1 MKHTILL
8 SLFLLL
14 TTTLSAQKLDPQ
26 EFVGGT
32 ATVKG
37 TIEGY
42 DADQMDDAEF
52 LITIANPFFEEEE
65 ELTAEI
71 NDDGTFEIIVPMTV
85 KHQIVRYEVQRN
97 IGQIVL
103 SSGKTVVMDF
113 DFNSLL
119 NDDDASPRFSGENID
134 LNNALA
140 TGFSDKYH
148 GAVTFYNREAAQE
161 TGDMTLAQFKDYILK
176 KCDEYSKTV
185 DTMSVTERAKELL
198 KIQLKCETAH
208 ILGMGT
214 YYVEMAYRA
223 KYNKPMDF
231 RVRVPEFNKPRY
243 DEDYVDYPKLLD
255 IDDFMM
261 FYAEDFGSVIDIWY
275 GDVDK
280 ATADTAINL
289 PNGTTLFTH
298 SNLEKEKIAEEKISK
313 NVLGDGESYFR
324 DFVKLQKVFGK
335 IDRRQDIAD
344 SVFADVENMRHKF
357 YAEYLKSLINKN
369 NAALMA
375 EQQRGGCIV
384 HQAGNNTGDAL
395 LEEILKDHK
404 GKVVF
409 FDFWNTWCGP
419 CRMAIKQMAPME
431 ESFEGKDVV
440 FVLLADDSSPMEDW
454 SRLITQ
460 MKGHHYRLSEVQM
473 HSLMQKWNLTQFPS
487 YVIFGRDG
495 AVKDAHSIFKGV
507 EYYRGKIEELLK

>member
-14 TTTLSAQKLDPQ
+14 TTALSAQKLDPQ

-42 DADQMDDAEF
+42 DADEMEDNEF
-52 LITIANPFFEEEE
+52 TITIANPFFEEEE
-65 ELTAEI
+65 ELTVEI

-119 NDDDASPRFSGENID
+119 NDDGASPKFSGENTD

-140 TGFSDKYH
+140 IGFTDKYH
-148 GAVTFYNREAAQE
+148 SSVTFYNRAVAQE

-176 KCDEYSKTV
+176 KNDEYLKIV
-185 DTMSVTERAKELL
+185 DTLSVTERAKELL

-214 YYVEMAYRA
+214 YNVEMAYRA
-223 KYNKPMDF
+223 KYNKSMDF
-231 RVRVPEFNKPRY
+231 RVSVPEFNKPRY
-243 DEDYVDYPKLLD
+243 DEDYVDYPKSLG

-261 FYAEDFGSVIDIWY
+261 FYAEDFGSIIDIWY

-280 ATADTAINL
+280 VTADSVVFY
-289 PNGTTLFTH
+289 PNGRALYMH
-298 SNLEKEKIAEEKISK
+298 SNGEKAQVAEEKIFK
-313 NVLGDGESYFR
+313 KVLGDGESYFR
-324 DFVKLQKVFGK
+324 DFVKLQKVFSN
-335 IDRRQDIAD
+335 IETRQDIAE
-344 SVFADVENMRHKF
+344 SVVADIENMRHKF
-357 YAEYLKSLINKN
+357 YAEYLKSLIDKN
-369 NAALMA
+369 NEALLA

-384 HQAGNNTGDAL
+384 HQAGYNTGDAL
-395 LEEILKDHK
+395 LEDILRDHK

-440 FVLLADDSSPMEDW
+440 FVLLADDSSPMEEW

-460 MKGHHYRLSEVQM
+460 MKGHHYRLSNDQM
-473 HSLMQKWNLTQFPS
+473 HSLMEKWKLDQFPS

-495 AVKDAHSIFKGV
+495 AVKDAHSIFNGV
-507 EYYRGKIEELLK
+507 EYYKAKIEELLK